1 MPNSKQIVYLSQ
13 SQYAELIANGTI
25 TVNGVTVTYDEND
38 IYVTPQAEPVT
49 DVRINGTSIA
59 ANGVADIP
67 VADRTVMGVGKVAN
81 DYGIQRGTSGLSDY
95 LITAPA
101 DSSLIKSGN
110 AGNKGTYKP
119 LTPRYQHEAT
129 FYGLAKVAGHDEAS
143 STESLGTYTPEAKGA
158 IQQMLGVSDLIA
170 PAENNLVASKAYKVG
185 EVFTANGKLY
195 KATVAI
201 AADAAII
208 PAVEGEEVAGANC
221 EETSVGDGFLKIDDY
236 AIPNSKGG
244 IVNITTAYGLNMDAS
259 HHLKV
264 NIATDSTI
272 KHGLTSG
279 AMIVPERQHQAAFYG
294 LAKAAGADEKD
305 STLPVG
311 QYTDTAKA
319 AIKSMIGVNVDDV
332 QVNGTSVVS
341 DGIAEIPRLGASG
354 SGDYGV
360 CRVNQSFGITQNGDS
375 GYLILSQIND
385 VTVKAGDNQ
394 YIALTPRYQHKAVFY
409 GLAKAA
415 GDTTQSSSTNAV
427 GVYTD
432 SAKASIKSML
442 GIVDGSTGT
451 VDITGATPTINA
463 VENTRYVC
471 GEVTSLSF
479 TPPSSGI
486 SIVRFTSGSTVTVLT
501 IPNTVKF
508 PEWFD
513 PTALETNTIYEICV
527 TDGEFG
533 AVMSWAL

>member
-25 TVNGVTVTYDEND
+25 TVNGVTVTYNEND

-49 DVRINGTSIA
+49 DVRINGTSVA

-67 VADRTVMGVGKVAN
+67 VADRTVMGVGKVAS
-81 DYGIQRGTSGLSDY
+81 DYGIQRGSGGLSDY
-95 LITAPA
+95 LVTSPA
-101 DSSLIKSGN
+101 DSSLIKSGS
-110 AGNKGTYKP
+110 AGNQGMYKP
-119 LTPRYQHEAT
+119 ITPRYQHEST

-143 STESLGTYTPEAKGA
+143 STESVGTYTPEAKGA
-158 IQQMLGVSDLIA
+158 IQQMLGVSDLIGTS
-170 PAENNLVASKAYKVG
+170 ENDLVASKAYKVG

-195 KATVAI
+195 KATAAI

-208 PAVEGEEVAGANC
+208 PAIKGEEIAGANC
-221 EETSVGDGFLKIDDY
+221 EETSVGDGF
-236 AIPNSKGG
+236 P
-244 IVNITTAYGLNMDAS
+244 
-259 HHLKV
+259 H
-264 NIATDSTI
+264 
-272 KHGLTSG
+272 
-279 AMIVPERQHQAAFYG
+279 
-294 LAKAAGADEKD
+294 
-305 STLPVG
+305 
-311 QYTDTAKA
+311 
-319 AIKSMIGVNVDDV
+319 DV
-332 QVNGTSVVS
+332 QINGVSVVS
-341 DGIAEIPRLGASG
+341 DGVANIPMATETQLGTVKPNPMYGIGIFSAGGLKLEPPTATQYKTG
-354 SGDYGV
+354 SV
-360 CRVNQSFGITQNGDS
+360 S
-375 GYLILSQIND
+375 GYRAVQ
-385 VTVKAGDNQ
+385 VGD
-394 YIALTPRYQHKAVFY
+394 QHVSTFY

-415 GDTTQSSSTNAV
+415 GDATQAASDNAV
-427 GVYTD
+427 GTYTD
-432 SAKASIKSML
+432 EAKAAIRTMLGAVGTTDYATSESAGIVKVNGSYGIVQNGGAGGPLQINYATAAQCKNRTGSTAYQPLTVFTENVATFYGLAYAAGDTTMASSSNAVGTYTDNAKASIKSML

-501 IPNTVKF
+501 IPSTVKF

-513 PTALETNTIYEICV
+513 PTALETNTIYEICI
-527 TDGEFG
+527 TDGMFG